1 MDLTLT
7 VCINFLGLIYLVCCL
22 HKRLGFGGRIVRNR
36 LNKMEPEGKTHYKL
50 YKSGRRWVTA
60 GITVFSVGI
69 GLTFSQV
76 GQAKAATNSDTDETE
91 NSATVSSNSPTETKN
106 AVVLKSS
113 SAAAKATATSKDVTA
128 TAVSVSTASGSQSIA
143 TPAASTSRA
152 VSGAATG
159 PLPLTRQQHNQRSQV
174 RIVKVQRTLVGR
186 RQVIPPVMQLLIK
199 KVSKL
204 LELLIMP
211 TVTLF
216 LRLPQRRIR
225 TLCQ

>member
-106 AVVLKSS
+106 AVVLKS
-113 SAAAKATATSKDVTA
+113 V
-128 TAVSVSTASGSQSIA
+128 VRPQHPLRLLRYPSQLLVIVNRQQLRQLQ
-143 TPAASTSRA
+143 PVVRCQ
-152 VSGAATG
+152 GLRLQ
-159 PLPLTRQQHNQRSQV
+159 PLPVTRPQHNRQSQV
-174 RIVKVQRTLVGR
+174 RIVKVQRTSVGR

-204 LELLIMP
+204 LEPLIMP
-211 TVTLF
+211 TVRLL

>member
-1 MDLTLT
+1 M
-7 VCINFLGLIYLVCCL
+7 
-22 HKRLGFGGRIVRNR
+22 RNR

-76 GQAKAATNSDTDETE
+76 GQAKAATNSDTDETD

-113 SAAAKATATSKDVTA
+113 SAAATS
-128 TAVSVSTASGSQSIA
+128 TAVSVSTASDSQSTA

-152 VSGAATG
+152 VSGAA
-159 PLPLTRQQHNQRSQV
+159 R
-174 RIVKVQRTLVGR
+174 GR
-186 RQVIPPVMQLLIK
+186 CL
-199 KVSKL
+199 
-204 LELLIMP
+204 
-211 TVTLF
+211 
-216 LRLPQRRIR
+216 
-225 TLCQ
+225 